1 MREGIQS
8 LSQFSTAIAYV
19 GGQRAIQTS
28 DEMPSLIEMS
38 QSVVTEHNYHRYA
51 AAAMGGPVAGLDREF
66 VDALP
71 AGGER
76 GQLHPKTLEL
86 LAYLYAKFDE
96 TTVFPGIGETMSHEH
111 VLKLMAADSGFGGV
125 HAITPD
131 DYFAGVRRVDRG
143 GEHFKLLF
151 PDDTEQDVVRH
162 EIRDDAFEPIDA
174 PMSHRQTIEVMRSI
188 SIVLQERA
196 NDDGLTTQAGYW
208 ALFPMAQ
215 TMSTLIRYPDVL
227 KEQLQQ
233 VAGLA
238 EARDE
243 NGLTLLHHSALVK
256 ADDVHHDKIM
266 ESLDLLLQSEGVE
279 FRKAVHEKES
289 LMRFVVREVAS
300 ERVLDR
306 FMASARRLKFDL
318 NGKIDESGTSI
329 LDAIVQSHQ
338 KDMSGT
344 AATTG
349 PAGMATTLARD
360 KLVEAAVRHY
370 PAIVYAGQEAP
381 GKSLLALLMQFSEHD
396 ADFASARA
404 VLRLYPDADIEFY
417 PGDEASSRLAATTK
431 KYLNTPGRGLAM
443 LESLGQLQKRLESY
457 PRDQQKASA

>member
-1 MREGIQS
+1 M
-8 LSQFSTAIAYV
+8 

-28 DEMPSLIEMS
+28 DDTPSLIEMS

-51 AAAMGGPVAGLDREF
+51 AAAMGVPVPGLDRAF

-96 TTVFPGIGETMSHEH
+96 TTVFPGSGETMSHER
-111 VLKLMAADSGFGGV
+111 VLKLMADDSGFGGV
-125 HAITPD
+125 HALTPD
-131 DYFAGVRRVDRG
+131 NHFAGVKRVGLG

-151 PDDTEQDVVRH
+151 PDDSEQDVVRP
-162 EIRDDAFEPIDA
+162 EIRDDNFEPIDA
-174 PMSHRQTIEVMRSI
+174 PMSHRQTIEVMRAI
-188 SIVLQERA
+188 SVVLQERA
-196 NDDGLTTQAGYW
+196 NADGLTNQAGYW
-208 ALFPMAQ
+208 ALPPMAQ

-227 KEQLQQ
+227 KEQLHEFG
-233 VAGLA
+233 GLS

-243 NGLTLLHHSALVK
+243 NGLTMLHHIARVK
-256 ADDVHHDKIM
+256 ADDVRHDQVM
-266 ESLDLLLQSEGVE
+266 ESLDQLLRSEGVE

-306 FMASARRLKFDL
+306 FMASASERGFDL
-318 NGKIDESGTSI
+318 NGEIDENGTSI

-338 KDMSGT
+338 KGMSGT

-349 PAGMATTLARD
+349 PAGMATALARD
-360 KLVEAAVRHY
+360 KLVEAAVRYY
-370 PAIVYAGQEAP
+370 PGIVDAGQEAQ
-381 GKSLLALLMQFSEHD
+381 GRSLLALLMQFSEHD

-404 VLRLYPDADIEFY
+404 VLRLYPDAGIQFY
-417 PGDEASSRLAATTK
+417 PGDQAAARLSAATK
-431 KYLNTPGRGLAM
+431 MALNTPGRGLAM
-443 LESLGQLQKRLESY
+443 LESLGNLQEKLKKYSGNR
-457 PRDQQKASA
+457 QKASA